1 MSTTYVKV
9 TDALTGAVTY
19 EESPQGQATISSITG
34 WLADRST
41 ESTTHLGAAVLA
53 VASPSLTEQAITA
66 VTMAASGNYIGAAT
80 NAVPVLI
87 ALGGAIA
94 AIVTPT
100 PKGPT
105 DVQIQSAVAAL
116 SRDDLIRLLTPKT
129 EVSTGATASQSLGP
143 AIATVGSAS
152 SGG

>member
-1 MSTTYVKV
+1 MATTYVKV
-9 TDALTGAVTY
+9 VDALTGAVTY
-19 EESPQGQATISSITG
+19 EESPQGQSAISTVTD
-34 WLADRST
+34 WLSARST

-53 VASPSLTEQAITA
+53 AASPSLTEQAITA

-105 DVQIQSAVAAL
+105 DAQIQTAVAAM
-116 SRDDLIRLLTPKT
+116 SRADLIKLLTANDPVPT
-129 EVSTGATASQSLGP
+129 STSATQPVGP
-143 AIATVGSAS
+143 IINTVGSTG